1 MYLGNKYLPLVNSYY
16 KLTME
21 QNFREIIPA
30 FLVGVFVLAK

>member
-1 MYLGNKYLPLVNSYY
+1 MYLGNKYLALVNSYY

-21 QNFREIIPA
+21 QIFVRLSLH